1 MQHFGLFISHKN
13 ASCRAVLCAT
23 SDTDYDHPCK
33 GCANAVF
40 HRLPMQ
46 GQFICVLQTGF
57 ILRTKMTLWW
67 STVSIMLC
75 FMGYLV
81 ITSLHIYMYIGGCLV
96 QGKRKRTDHR
106 HNLLC
111 AKYQKIV
118 TKWLFMTFLSI
129 TKLTVRRFM
138 VIYSWYSV
146 WSHSMRSFLQL

>member
-57 ILRTKMTLWW
+57 ILRTKMNVWW

-81 ITSLHIYMYIGGCLV
+81 ITSLHIYIYILEVVWCRGCANAQITTIIYCV
-96 QGKRKRTDHR
+96 QNIK
-106 HNLLC
+106 
-111 AKYQKIV
+111 
-118 TKWLFMTFLSI
+118 
-129 TKLTVRRFM
+129 KLWQNG
-138 VIYSWYSV
+138 YLWPSCP
-146 WSHSMRSFLQL
+146 